1 MTILEALSQI
11 RAHIVGIM
19 SQTFVQHLS
28 LGFMRLRNKAR
39 ALLDCVSGL
48 PDCLDHES
56 VGTKAQFL
64 SSGDGTLLQFIRKFQ

>member
-28 LGFMRLRNKAR
+28 LGFKRLRDKAR
-39 ALLDCVSGL
+39 ALLDRVSGL
-48 PDCLDHES
+48 PDCLDHEC
-56 VGTKAQFL
+56 VGTKTQLL